1 MVKTYLIPLWKKVN
15 IMSNPN
21 LKSGIYECT
30 NCGNKCVHTEGE
42 TFPPCTCET
51 NDWTLVTP
59 TNP

>member
-1 MVKTYLIPLWKKVN
+1 
-15 IMSNPN
+15 MSNPN